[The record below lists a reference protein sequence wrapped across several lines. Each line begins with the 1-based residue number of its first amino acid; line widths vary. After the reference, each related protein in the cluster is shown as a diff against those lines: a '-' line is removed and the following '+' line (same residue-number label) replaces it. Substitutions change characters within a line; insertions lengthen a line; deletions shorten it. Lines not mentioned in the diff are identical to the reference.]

1 MGALDGK
8 ALADRD
14 ALDGGDRARGV
25 GRHGVGRLWHVGVGR
40 LV

>member
-8 ALADRD
+8 ALTDRD
-14 ALDGGDRARGV
+14 ALDGGDRGARG
-25 GRHGVGRLWHVGVGR
+25 GEARVGRLWHVGVGR